1 MFVNYS
7 KMFEYM
13 YQNIMII

>member
-1 MFVNYS
+1 
-7 KMFEYM
+7 MFEYM